1 MTAKNSPESVIP
13 ISKIIIIFAATKLT
27 KYQNMKQIILT
38 ALLSAVC
45 IIANAQENDDTQTV
59 SADEVKYYHIDEP
72 TEGSKYNW
80 WTDPTDAGI
89 ITTNTQNCSRISV
102 TWKKQGTLMVQETN
116 AAGCTSGITSLKI
129 IIKDEPTLYAEFETQ
144 ALCFGEEAV
153 IKFPEEAKK
162 PIKFT
167 YTFDGQERTVTDC
180 NKYAYTLGTESGVY
194 IFTGGTD
201 ANNVK
206 IEPNGHAS
214 ATIALPLK
222 KLTIK
227 TE

>member
-1 MTAKNSPESVIP
+1 
-13 ISKIIIIFAATKLT
+13 
-27 KYQNMKQIILT
+27 MKRIILI
-38 ALLSAVC
+38 ALLSAIC
-45 IIANAQENDDTQTV
+45 IIANAQETDDTQEV
-59 SADEVKYYHIDEP
+59 STDETKYYRIDEA
-72 TEGSKYNW
+72 TEGSNYTW
-80 WTDPTDAGI
+80 WTDPTDAGV
-89 ITTNTQNCSRISV
+89 ITTNTENGSRISV

-116 AAGCTSGITSLKI
+116 SDGCTSGITSLKI
-129 IIKDEPTLYAEFETQ
+129 IIKDVSTLYAGFEDQ

-153 IKFPEEAKK
+153 IIKFPEGAKM

-167 YTFDGQERTVTDC
+167 YTFDGQERTVHDC
-180 NKYAYTLGTESGVY
+180 NKYTYPLGTESGTY
-194 IFTGGTD
+194 IFVGGTD

-206 IEPNGHAS
+206 IEPNGHAT

>member
-1 MTAKNSPESVIP
+1 
-13 ISKIIIIFAATKLT
+13 
-27 KYQNMKQIILT
+27 MKRIILT
-38 ALLSAVC
+38 ALLSAIC
-45 IIANAQENDDTQTV
+45 IIANAQETDDTQEV
-59 SADEVKYYHIDEP
+59 SADETKYYHIDEA
-72 TEGSKYNW
+72 TEASNYTW
-80 WTDPTDAGI
+80 WTDPTDAGV
-89 ITTNTQNCSRISV
+89 ITTNTKNGSRISV

-116 AAGCTSGITSLKI
+116 SDRCTSGITSLKI
-129 IIKDEPTLYAEFETQ
+129 IIKDDPTLYAEFKTQ

-153 IKFPEEAKK
+153 IKFPEEAKM